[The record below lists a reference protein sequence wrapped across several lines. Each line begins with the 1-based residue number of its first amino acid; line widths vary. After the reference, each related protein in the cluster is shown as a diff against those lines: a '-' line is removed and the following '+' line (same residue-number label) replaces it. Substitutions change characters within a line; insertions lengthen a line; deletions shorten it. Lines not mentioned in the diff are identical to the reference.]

1 MAGTSY
7 SIRKNRI
14 RRGYYPGFTLM
25 ETGELVST
33 EAAGHY
39 LYLRAIDSGITD
51 SLWGRLWFEL
61 ECREDMVSYVYVAAL
76 NEDSFYRNGKPV
88 RIEDFLCD
96 GKEPDAVKK
105 EFFRQIHADRF
116 VNKNDLLLYG
126 LKGRYLYIAVEILGE
141 GFCRLDHMRV
151 DLRGDNFMDTFPE
164 IYRERNSFFH
174 RFMSVFSSIYNDFLE
189 DIDGLP
195 GLLDLDT
202 CPVEL
207 LPVYAS
213 WMGLDVGNDFLE
225 EQPLRALVKEAYR
238 LNRMKGTRAALE
250 RIASIVLGKE
260 VLVLERNMMA
270 DYIES
275 PHDVSSGHSV
285 PHAAPVQGAF
295 LEKEQLEELERLYGS
310 SIYDVTILVGEMLS
324 EVKKSQLM
332 FLLEQFKPVRSRL
345 HIICL
350 KKTGRLDAYSYLDM
364 NARIPEQGDGRLDAS
379 QELDGAIRLE

>member
-1 MAGTSY
+1 MAGASY
-7 SIRKNRI
+7 SIKKNRI

-33 EAAGHY
+33 EAANHY
-39 LYLRAIDSGITD
+39 LYLRAIDSGNTD
-51 SLWGRLWFEL
+51 SLWGRLWFGL
-61 ECREDMVSYVYVAAL
+61 DCREDMVSYVYVAAL
-76 NEDSFYRNGKPV
+76 NEDSFYRKGNPT

-96 GKEPDAVKK
+96 EEESHTVKK
-105 EFFRQIHADRF
+105 EFFRQIHAYRF
-116 VNKNDLLLYG
+116 VNKKDLLLYG
-126 LKGRYLYIAVEILGE
+126 LKGRYLYIGVEILGE
-141 GFCRLDHMRV
+141 GLCRLDHMRV
-151 DLRGDNFMDTFPE
+151 DLQGDNFMDTFPE

-174 RFMSVFSSIYNDFLE
+174 RFMSIFSSIYNDFQG
-189 DIDGLP
+189 DIDDLP

-207 LPVYAS
+207 LPLYAS

-225 EQPLRALVKEAYR
+225 EHSLRTLVKEAYR
-238 LNRMKGTRAALE
+238 LNRMKGTKAALE

-275 PHDVSSGHSV
+275 SHDAGGGQNIPHSS
-285 PHAAPVQGAF
+285 PAQGAF
-295 LEKEQLEELERLYGS
+295 IEKEQLAELERLYGS
-310 SIYDVTILVGEMLS
+310 SIYDVTILVEEMLS